1 MSSSSATGGLG
12 RPLDL
17 AVPTPQR
24 RPRDP
29 GRSAAER
36 LAEVPQPLE
45 VSLAHARQARLRAGA
60 TVRAEQ
66 MVQELLGQ

>member
-1 MSSSSATGGLG
+1 MSSSATGGLG

-17 AVPTPQR
+17 TVPTPRR

-45 VSLAHARQARLRAGA
+45 VSLAHARQARLRTGA
-60 TVRAEQ
+60 TVRAERL
-66 MVQELLGQ
+66 VQEILGP